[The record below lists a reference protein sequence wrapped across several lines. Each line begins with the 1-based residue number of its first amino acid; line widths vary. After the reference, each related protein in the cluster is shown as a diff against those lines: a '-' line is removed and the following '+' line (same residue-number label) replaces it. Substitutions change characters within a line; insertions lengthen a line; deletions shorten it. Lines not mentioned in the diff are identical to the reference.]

1 MEALVYPK
9 LIFVSLAE
17 ALAQPDLRDSRL
29 ATATIYFI
37 RTVFSLLLISASPI
51 RYGYVKVL
59 VTIQVCFTE
68 GMLFEMRTYRFY

>member
-1 MEALVYPK
+1 M
-9 LIFVSLAE
+9 SLAE
-17 ALAQPDLRDSRL
+17 ALAQPDLRNSRL

-37 RTVFSLLLISASPI
+37 RTVFMERLLLISASPI

-59 VTIQVCFTE
+59 VTFLTE